1 MWHREVNRIM
11 EPLPKSCVI
20 DFGKKVPVSSA
31 TNSMLALLDE
41 TLRIGSAPYH
51 LTYKTKTTMQYI
63 FIVALEFILA
73 FAGVALFIRYY
84 NHKA

>member
-1 MWHREVNRIM
+1 
-11 EPLPKSCVI
+11 
-20 DFGKKVPVSSA
+20 
-31 TNSMLALLDE
+31 MLALLDE

-51 LTYKTKTTMQYI
+51 LIYKTKTTMQYI